1 METRSGSVEV
11 AGSGDPATAS
21 KNEHQ
26 FQNHRQGDFIMSEEN
41 SDTTTTSPS
50 NDSTESLN
58 TDTTDPSEDRLADV
72 PNLLDG
78 SGEDPGDDYLSET
91 GYASA
96 PETYEAFEL
105 PEGFQLDEVLLDHVA
120 PVLQELDT
128 DQGQAQ
134 KLVDA
139 YTQFQ
144 QAEVERVEQEYVE
157 RQMEWVRTLEEDP
170 EFGGAG
176 EEGRSRFD
184 ANIAAANKGAF
195 YLGEDFARTLG
206 EYGMQNHPVIVR
218 ALARLGQVV
227 GEARL
232 VTSGESPRAERR
244 AADVMFPS
252 VAGK

>member
-1 METRSGSVEV
+1 MSDEFSES
-11 AGSGDPATAS
+11 S
-21 KNEHQ
+21 NE
-26 FQNHRQGDFIMSEEN
+26 S
-41 SDTTTTSPS
+41 SPDVS
-50 NDSTESLN
+50 AEDLN
-58 TDTTDPSEDRLADV
+58 TDTTSASGDALADV
-72 PNLLDG
+72 PSLVTPLAEEPTDELSSDTEYT
-78 SGEDPGDDYLSET
+78 SGAET
-91 GYASA
+91 F
-96 PETYEAFEL
+96 EAFDL
-105 PEGFQLDEVLLDHVA
+105 PEGFQLDEVLLDHVT

-144 QAEVERVEQEYVE
+144 QAQVERTEQEYVD
-157 RQMEWVRTLEEDP
+157 RQMEWVRSLEEDP
-170 EFGGAG
+170 DFGGAG

-184 ANIAAANKGAF
+184 ANIAYANKGAY
-195 YLGEDFARTLG
+195 YLGEDFAQTLG

-232 VTSGESPRAERR
+232 VTSGETPRAEKRV
-244 AADVMFPS
+244 ADVMFPS

>member
-1 METRSGSVEV
+1 MSDEVVENPGDGSNYLAESVSENDGGLSG
-11 AGSGDPATAS
+11 
-21 KNEHQ
+21 
-26 FQNHRQGDFIMSEEN
+26 
-41 SDTTTTSPS
+41 
-50 NDSTESLN
+50 
-58 TDTTDPSEDRLADV
+58 V

-78 SGEDPGDDYLSET
+78 SGDDSSGAFNSENDFS
-91 GYASA
+91 SA
-96 PETYEAFEL
+96 PESYEAFDL

-139 YTQFQ
+139 YSEFQ
-144 QAEVERVEQEYVE
+144 QTENERLQQEYVDT
-157 RQMEWVRTLEEDP
+157 QMEWVKSLEEDP
-170 EFGGAG
+170 DFGGRG
-176 EEGRSRFD
+176 EEGRSRFN
-184 ANIAAANKGAF
+184 ANVAFAHKGAN
-195 YLGEDFARTLG
+195 YLGEDFAQTLG

-218 ALARLGQVV
+218 ALAQLGQVV

-232 VTSGESPRAERR
+232 VTSGERPRTEKR

>member
-1 METRSGSVEV
+1 
-11 AGSGDPATAS
+11 
-21 KNEHQ
+21 
-26 FQNHRQGDFIMSEEN
+26 MSEEIT
-41 SDTTTTSPS
+41 DTTNDNPS
-50 NDSTESLN
+50 SDLAESLN
-58 TDTTDPSEDRLADV
+58 TDTTDPLKDRLADV

-78 SGEDPGDDYLSET
+78 SGEEPSDEYSSDT
-91 GYASA
+91 GYAFA
-96 PETYEAFEL
+96 PETYEAFDL

-144 QAEVERVEQEYVE
+144 KAEVERVEQEYVE
-157 RQMEWVRTLEEDP
+157 RQMEWVQSLEEDP

-184 ANIAAANKGAF
+184 ANIAAANKGAY

-206 EYGMQNHPVIVR
+206 EFGMQNHPVIVR

-232 VTSGESPRAERR
+232 VTSGETPRTEKRV
-244 AADVMFPS
+244 ADVMFPS
-252 VAGK
+252 VSGK